1 MFIHVVQQL
10 CSIETL
16 MNPVKTLQV
25 LLVLVLIRDWLFWLY
40 SRDRLWHVLM
50 QFLKEPNEYV
60 YFVQL
65 VIFPIIEIDKFE
77 INLI

>member
-40 SRDRLWHVLM
+40 PRDRLWHVLM
-50 QFLKEPNEYV
+50 QILKEPNEYV

-65 VIFPIIEIDKFE
+65 VIFPINEIDNF
-77 INLI
+77 